1 MFTLSRSS
9 ESSIVKEI
17 FSYVVDGEVHPPACR
32 LYFLTTKQLSHQDSM
47 GNREALGRGAVQYL
61 SAGTGITHSE
71 MNDGAETC
79 RSLCVPNTSPDASS
93 TRHTSPGTFQISADL
108 DIAGQERRNS
118 SIWQQEGAL
127 LFVARDVFPVS
138 NGFYLQYSP
147 EERRNTLLQI
157 LRGTLP
163 PPDAVGQS
171 IAADTVALKQVC
183 HAFSHYYEG

>member
-1 MFTLSRSS
+1 MVLKRAGHSACPTL
-9 ESSIVKEI
+9 
-17 FSYVVDGEVHPPACR
+17 
-32 LYFLTTKQLSHQDSM
+32 LLTQVL
-47 GNREALGRGAVQYL
+47 LVIL
-61 SAGTGITHSE
+61 
-71 MNDGAETC
+71 
-79 RSLCVPNTSPDASS
+79 P
-93 TRHTSPGTFQISADL
+93 PGTFQISADL

-183 HAFSHYYEG
+183 HAFSGYYEG